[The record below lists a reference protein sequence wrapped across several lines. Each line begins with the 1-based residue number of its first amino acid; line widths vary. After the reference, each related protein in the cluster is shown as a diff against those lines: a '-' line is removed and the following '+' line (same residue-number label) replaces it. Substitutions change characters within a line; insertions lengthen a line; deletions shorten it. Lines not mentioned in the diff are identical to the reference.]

1 MRGIVSGI
9 MLMLLL
15 MVIFSPALNIKST
28 KAEWTGTVY
37 IRADGSIDPPEAPI
51 ITYDKV
57 VYNLTEDII
66 GKTDGIVIE
75 RDNIILDGACHVIR
89 GWRKDGKGIRLEG
102 NNVTIKNTEVTGFA
116 DGIWI
121 EYSSNNTISENNITD
136 NYYSI
141 CIWSGSSGNIISKN
155 NIINNGYGIWLR
167 TSNNRINGNNFVNN
181 GLFVESYPNF
191 VEDNTVNGKPLVY
204 LEFVSNFIVDNAGQ
218 VILIGCENIIVKNLN
233 ISKATIGIHLWGTYN
248 STILGNYIANNA
260 DGILLESSSNNSI
273 NGNNIENNFVGISLD
288 FFSNYNIISGNNL
301 TANRWC
307 AIKLTYSSNN
317 SIFHNNF
324 IIKYTEPFTTR
335 VYTHHSINYWDDDYP
350 SGGNYWSDYAGVDLY
365 SGPYQNET
373 GSDGMGDTPYVIDAN
388 NVDRYPLMAP
398 FKVFEAQHWD
408 GLTYNFHVISNST
421 ILNFELF
428 ESLIPEI
435 PSKISLNVSGP
446 DNTNG
451 FCRITI
457 PNIIVQDLW
466 QNNYMVLLNGEP
478 YPFKN
483 WTDSENTY
491 IYINYTHSTHEI
503 VIIPEY
509 PSTIILTIFML
520 TTTVLAVLTRNRRLK
535 HRR

>member
-1 MRGIVSGI
+1 MKRIVPI
-9 MLMLLL
+9 TMLMLLL
-15 MVIFSPALNIKST
+15 MAMFSLTLNIKST

-37 IRADGSIDPPEAPI
+37 IRADGSIDPPDAPI
-51 ITYDKV
+51 VTYDYVTYTLTGDIRSNADGIIVQRDNIIIDGDGHVIQGAGSGKGIDLTDRKGIKIQ
-57 VYNLTEDII
+57 NLEII
-66 GKTDGIVIE
+66 TFSYGIYLYRFSKNNTIVANNLIKNSYGIVIE
-75 RDNIILDGACHVIR
+75 ADDNNVVSNIITAS
-89 GWRKDGKGIRLEG
+89 
-102 NNVTIKNTEVTGFA
+102 NVT
-116 DGIWI
+116 GIWI
-121 EYSSNNTISENNITD
+121 VALSDHNNITG
-136 NYYSI
+136 NYVTNSRNGI
-141 CIWSGSSGNIISKN
+141 VIEGS
-155 NIINNGYGIWLR
+155 Y
-167 TSNNRINGNNFVNN
+167 NNRIFGNSITKNICGIDLYGSYSFNN
-181 GLFVESYPNF
+181 
-191 VEDNTVNGKPLVY
+191 
-204 LEFVSNFIVDNAGQ
+204 
-218 VILIGCENIIVKNLN
+218 VI
-233 ISKATIGIHLWGTYN
+233 Y
-248 STILGNYIANNA
+248 
-260 DGILLESSSNNSI
+260 SNNI
-273 NGNNIENNFVGISLD
+273 TNNNYGIS
-288 FFSNYNIISGNNL
+288 SWGSASYNII
-301 TANRWC
+301 
-307 AIKLTYSSNN
+307 Y
-317 SIFHNNF
+317 HNNF
-324 IIKYTEPFTTR
+324 IDNR
-335 VYTHHSINYWDDDYP
+335 VQADSYGSVNVWDDGFP
-350 SGGNYWSDYAGVDLY
+350 SGGNYWSDYAGIDLY

-478 YPFKN
+478 CPFKN

-535 HRR
+535 HRVRYML